1 MSRRQR
7 TILTV
12 SLSIPQP
19 PGKTHAW
26 TLDEL
31 KRILTNSPGLDLPMY
46 ELVLKLV
53 SKETTYL

>member
-12 SLSIPQP
+12 NLSIPQP
-19 PGKTHAW
+19 PGKTQAW

-31 KRILTNSPGLDLPMY
+31 KRILTNNPGLDLPMY